1 LDRPFILDRY
11 SNILCLGNNNRLN
24 RSVGL
29 EMKNKDQF
37 YLFMSIIFIVFGFFV
52 GVAVYHEAYELG
64 YKNGYNAERF
74 SND

>member
-1 LDRPFILDRY
+1 
-11 SNILCLGNNNRLN
+11 
-24 RSVGL
+24 
-29 EMKNKDQF
+29 MKNKDQF